1 MYTDIGALIAERRRE
16 KGMNQAE
23 LAGALDKLGFGVT
36 NQAVSKWEKGAT
48 LPNARQFLAI
58 CDVLGIEDIRGTFSG
73 AGGELLHGL
82 NREGRGRA
90 LEYIQLLRES
100 RRYSHEEPRPAKQPQ
115 SVRLRTLPLY
125 SLAVSAGTGQFLD
138 GEDYEMVEVG
148 QEVPEGSNFGVRVA
162 GDSMEPEFHDGQTV
176 WVRQQRSLMTGDIG
190 IFLYDGSAY
199 LKQLVALKD
208 SMALHSLNPA
218 YADIVISPELP
229 LRVLGK
235 VLR

>member
-1 MYTDIGALIAERRRE
+1 M
-16 KGMNQAE
+16 KGDPEQRAVQ
-23 LAGALDKLGFGVT
+23 LG
-36 NQAVSKWEKGAT
+36 
-48 LPNARQFLAI
+48 
-58 CDVLGIEDIRGTFSG
+58 
-73 AGGELLHGL
+73 
-82 NREGRGRA
+82 
-90 LEYIQLLRES
+90 EYIAANRATVRAAAAVFGCS
-100 RRYSHEEPRPAKQPQ
+100 KSTVHKDVA
-115 SVRLRTLPLY
+115 VRLRTLPLY